1 MLRINKDKGEIVFS
15 YDSDKGMV
23 QGRITYFKNML
34 DELTFNVSA
43 RTVPHSNDVRDIG
56 MLLAAI
62 GHDLIVENWKS
73 LPSEVDGHIT
83 ATEARRRTLNGE

>member
-1 MLRINKDKGEIVFS
+1 MIRIDKGRGEIIFS
-15 YDSDKGMV
+15 YEADKGV
-23 QGRITYFKNML
+23 IQGRITYHKNML

-43 RTVPHSNDVRDIG
+43 RTVSVTTDVRDVG

-62 GHDLIVENWKS
+62 GNDLMVE
-73 LPSEVDGHIT
+73 PEQSEVDGHIT